1 MQELNVRFTPTEGD
15 ARTITLRI
23 GDPVQGPSSW
33 SVRIEIVGYGRP
45 YSAVIQGE
53 DWAQS
58 LELAAMVLPVALQT
72 MGLKGT
78 LEPSFYEREANG
90 PDLST
95 LPPEVRAIFA
105 PAVNE
110 DDGLES
116 R

>member
-1 MQELNVRFTPTEGD
+1 MQELNVKFTPTEGD
-15 ARTITLRI
+15 ARTMTLRI

-33 SVRIEIVGYGRP
+33 GVRIEIVGYGRP
-45 YSAVIQGE
+45 YAAMIQGE

-90 PDLST
+90 PDLSK
-95 LPPEVRAIFA
+95 LPPEVRAIFEPAA
-105 PAVNE
+105 PDVE
-110 DDGLES
+110 GREPE
-116 R
+116 